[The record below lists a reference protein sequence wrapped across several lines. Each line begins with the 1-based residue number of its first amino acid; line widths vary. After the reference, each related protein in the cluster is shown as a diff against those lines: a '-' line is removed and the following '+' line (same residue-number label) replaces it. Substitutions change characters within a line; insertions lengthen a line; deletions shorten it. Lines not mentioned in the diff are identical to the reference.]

1 MSLVITKIKD
11 TDPAIAATFNTPIT
25 ELEAAV
31 NANSKAIG
39 AITNRE
45 AIVVQNMPISSDCS
59 IGMALYYNAESGVF
73 SPAYIRPQAD
83 TAVVGKYMDS
93 PEAHVSGI
101 LVYINING
109 TLGSI
114 LISGKYTDESVSKG
128 FTEDEYPA
136 PGAYYLTDKP
146 GVLGRFNPDT
156 ADPFVQ
162 PVLVYLGSDTVIA
175 NTAYQPPYKYHTDA
189 IAGIKASGTIEASM
203 SDGVVTIHGA
213 PLKAAEMS
221 PSAVAVAG
229 ISADGKEY
237 LTTPVVSSI
246 YLVGDGGT
254 IQANKSGAVAIGVTS
269 EFGDGLEASVYNLN
283 GVHRSD
289 NELLTY
295 MVFPGG
301 RESALTISRHVK
313 STGPL
318 KVGVWLHNIG
328 SETVTANVAL
338 YLLSDPTAGS
348 PVNQAPVL
356 ISESSLEM
364 SESGSQDIYLSAGD
378 LVPVEGADSAVSG
391 TLIAKI
397 SMKPS
402 NDFRIM
408 RAGFNVHIG
417 DTADT
422 TARS

>member
-1 MSLVITKIKD
+1 MSVVITKIKD

-31 NANSKAIG
+31 NANSTAISMM
-39 AITNRE
+39 TNRE
-45 AIVVQNMPISSDCS
+45 AIVVRDMPISSDCS

-83 TAVVGKYMDS
+83 TAVVGKYLDS

-101 LVYINING
+101 LVHING
-109 TLGSI
+109 SLGSI
-114 LISGKYTDESVSKG
+114 LISGKYTDGSVAKG
-128 FTEDEYPA
+128 FTEDGYPA

-146 GVLGRFNPDT
+146 GILGRFNPDT

-162 PVLVYLGSDTVIA
+162 PVLVYLGSGTIIA

-189 IAGIKASGTIEASM
+189 IAGIRASGTVEASM
-203 SDGVVTIHGA
+203 SDGVVTIHGT
-213 PLKAAEMS
+213 PLTAS
-221 PSAVAVAG
+221 GTPTPSAVAVAG

-246 YLVGDGGT
+246 SLVGGGR
-254 IQANKSGAVAIGVTS
+254 IECNDAGEVAIGVTS

-283 GVHRSD
+283 GVHRAD
-289 NELLTY
+289 NELLAY

-313 STGPL
+313 STGPIE
-318 KVGVWLHNIG
+318 VGVWVHNIG
-328 SETVTANVAL
+328 SEPITADVTL
-338 YLLSDPTAGS
+338 YLLSDPATGAA
-348 PVNQAPVL
+348 VKQAPVL
-356 ISESSLEM
+356 LSESSIVM
-364 SESGSQDIYLSAGD
+364 NGSGSQDIYLSSGD
-378 LVPVEGADSAVSG
+378 AVSVSDNAVAG

-417 DTADT
+417 DSIDT
-422 TARS
+422 TSRS